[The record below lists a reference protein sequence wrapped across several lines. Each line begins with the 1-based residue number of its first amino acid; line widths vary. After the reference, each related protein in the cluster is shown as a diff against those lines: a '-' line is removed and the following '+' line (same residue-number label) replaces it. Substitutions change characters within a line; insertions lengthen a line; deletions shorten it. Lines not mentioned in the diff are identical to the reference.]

1 MKVKTLLC
9 ICALLFSLAVAAQSP
24 QPERY
29 PKREFRA
36 AWIQAVNGQFRGIPT
51 EKLKQTL
58 LDQLNSLQGAG
69 INAII
74 FQVRPEAD
82 ALYASKL
89 EPWSRF
95 LTGVQGKAPNPYW
108 DPMEFMIEECH
119 KRGMEFHA
127 WINPYRVK
135 TSLKNELAPNHV
147 YNIHPEW
154 FVTYGDQLYF
164 DPALPESRRHICMV
178 VMDIVS
184 RYDVDAIQEA
194 IAKAFDKIGTLKQDT
209 YAKTWLLRIL
219 INECYGIMR
228 KEKKIISLETCEQE
242 EPWMERQD
250 YSDLYEALMGLTEE
264 TRLTVTLYY
273 MEGYNIREIAR
284 MTKVTESAVKSRLA
298 RARTKLKEELS
309 KEG

>member
-9 ICALLFSLAVAAQSP
+9 ICALFFSLAVAAQSP

-58 LDQLNSLQGAG
+58 INQLNSLQEAG

-184 RYDVDAIQEA
+184 RYDVDAIHM
-194 IAKAFDKIGTLKQDT
+194 LS
-209 YAKTWLLRIL
+209 L
-219 INECYGIMR
+219 IHI
-228 KEKKIISLETCEQE
+228 
-242 EPWMERQD
+242 
-250 YSDLYEALMGLTEE
+250 
-264 TRLTVTLYY
+264 
-273 MEGYNIREIAR
+273 
-284 MTKVTESAVKSRLA
+284 
-298 RARTKLKEELS
+298 
-309 KEG
+309 

>member
-9 ICALLFSLAVAAQSP
+9 ICALFFSLAVAAQSP

-58 LDQLNSLQGAG
+58 INQLNSLQEAG

-154 FVTYGDQLYF
+154 FVTYG
-164 DPALPESRRHICMV
+164 
-178 VMDIVS
+178 
-184 RYDVDAIQEA
+184 
-194 IAKAFDKIGTLKQDT
+194 
-209 YAKTWLLRIL
+209 IL
-219 INECYGIMR
+219 IRHYR
-228 KEKKIISLETCEQE
+228 KAVVISV
-242 EPWMERQD
+242 WW
-250 YSDLYEALMGLTEE
+250 
-264 TRLTVTLYY
+264 
-273 MEGYNIREIAR
+273 
-284 MTKVTESAVKSRLA
+284 
-298 RARTKLKEELS
+298 
-309 KEG
+309 